1 MSLVNKLFPKLK
13 KSNGLE
19 ILKKN
24 FIASSKQP
32 DFPFYLAKETLKRLE
47 DTAETDEAFFLYM
60 LEDSV
65 FSSIYAT
72 FYEHLI
78 HSLKSNPQLAVEL
91 IDNWERGSAE
101 REQIIGEQTQYHIN
115 YIVNGGVCP
124 GCPCCENH
132 GDVSE
137 LVGYYQNQD
146 ILFIENLYLGM
157 QTIQF
162 AMEQMIYDLIPENPE
177 ILNDIQLEDVL
188 KFRQFIFDYS
198 EKNKD

>member
-24 FIASSKQP
+24 FMASSKQP

-47 DTAETDEAFFLYM
+47 ETAETDESFFLYM

-78 HSLKSNPQLAVEL
+78 QSLKSNPKLAIEL

-101 REQIIGEQTQYHIN
+101 REQIIGEQTQYHMN

-132 GDVSE
+132 ADVGE

-162 AMEQMIYDLIPENPE
+162 AMEQLIYDLVPESPE

-188 KFRQFIFDYS
+188 KYRQFIFDYS